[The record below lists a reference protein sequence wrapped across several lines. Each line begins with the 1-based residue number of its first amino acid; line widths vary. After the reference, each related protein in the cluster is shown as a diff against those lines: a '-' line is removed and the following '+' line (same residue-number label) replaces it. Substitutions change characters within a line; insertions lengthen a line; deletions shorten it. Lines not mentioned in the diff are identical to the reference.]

1 MRPTDRKQFLAN
13 VVDRYVRGGMDRR
26 SFLRATAK
34 LGLGAGALGLTSHLP
49 FARGG
54 FISPAAAQDIQWSP
68 EMTNWLKEV
77 AKPFAGQTI
86 RLATESTPPSNAI
99 NSALKP
105 YFTETTGI
113 NVEIEV
119 LPLEQVLQKLTL
131 DVASG
136 LGTYDLYYLDQSWM
150 ASFSGDVVDPRE
162 RYEASKDLAMPG
174 YDFDDFLPALVSGI
188 SMYND
193 IMVGVPYDIPIFIQM
208 YRRDIYDELKLKPA
222 TTMAE
227 FLSNA
232 QAIQQAKGP
241 DIYGTTGQ
249 MKSGHYS
256 LECDWTAWLW
266 GHGGSVF
273 GPDDKF
279 TGNDEQG
286 LAAMEYWK
294 QLKANMPPGVDGWT
308 WDGQGQSVG
317 QGIAGSVLSWGEFFP
332 SWDDPANSK
341 VSGLMEATVP
351 PRANALRTPEQTGFN
366 EIPGVGHQGG
376 SSLAV
381 SKYAKSPD
389 AAWLFAQWATSKE
402 TQVYITTLGGG
413 TGPTRASVYDD
424 PRVKANAKPG
434 IAGTTRHL
442 DAVRET
448 IANHMGSEPDLPQW
462 AEISND
468 TIPVELGRY
477 WAGEYPDAKSAM
489 DAIKEKVDA
498 LVARG

>member
-1 MRPTDRKQFLAN
+1 MRDSDRKLYLASI
-13 VVDRYVRGGMDRR
+13 VDRYAKGRMDRR
-26 SFLRATAK
+26 SFLRAAAH
-34 LGLGAGALGLTSHLP
+34 LGLGAGALGLASRPSL
-49 FARGG
+49 G
-54 FISPAAAQDIQWSP
+54 FISPADAQEQIQYDQN
-68 EMTNWLKEV
+68 MMNWLKQ
-77 AKPFAGQTI
+77 AAAPFKGQTI

-105 YFTETTGI
+105 YFVEATGI

-150 ASFSGDVVDPRE
+150 ASFSGDVIDPRE
-162 RYEASKDLAMPG
+162 KYESTPDLAMPD
-174 YDFDDFLPALVSGI
+174 YNFDDFLKPLVDGI

-208 YRRDIYDELKLKPA
+208 YRRDIYEELGLKPA
-222 TTMAE
+222 TTMEE

-232 QAIQQAKGP
+232 QKIQQAKAP
-241 DIYGTTGQ
+241 QIYGTTGQ

-266 GHGGSVF
+266 SHGGSIF
-273 GPDDKF
+273 GPDGKF
-279 TGNDEQG
+279 TGNDERG
-286 LAAMEYWK
+286 IAAMEYWQK
-294 QLKANMPPGVDGWT
+294 LKENMPEGVTGWT
-308 WDGQGQSVG
+308 WDGQGQSVA
-317 QGIAGSVLSWGEFFP
+317 QGIAGQVLSWGEFFP
-332 SWDDPANSK
+332 SWDNPESSQ

-351 PRANALRTPEQTGFN
+351 PKAIALRTVQETGYG

-381 SKYAKSPD
+381 SKYSKSPD

-413 TGPTRASVYDD
+413 TGPTRSSVYED

-448 IANHMGSEPDLPQW
+448 IANHMGSEPDLPEW
-462 AEISND
+462 AELSND
-468 TIPVELGRY
+468 TIPVELGRF
-477 WAGEYPDAKSAM
+477 WAGEYDSPKAAM
-489 DAIKEKVDA
+489 DSIKEKADSIV
-498 LVARG
+498 GG